1 MAPGD
6 RKASPFHYGMGLLC
20 SKDSP
25 SDTLKKPIRHNRLP
39 SPGKEMKPL
48 TEDQIQ
54 ELYDIAAMEAWK
66 TFAAYPPEIFPIM
79 FARAIEAHHGIED
92 RQAPEA

>member
-1 MAPGD
+1 
-6 RKASPFHYGMGLLC
+6 MGLLC

-48 TEDQIQ
+48 TEAQIK
-54 ELYDIAAMEAWK
+54 ELYDLASEEAWK
-66 TFAAYPPEIFPIM
+66 SFTAYPPSIFPFM

>member
-1 MAPGD
+1 
-6 RKASPFHYGMGLLC
+6 MGLLC

-48 TEDQIQ
+48 TEDEIE
-54 ELYDIAAMEAWK
+54 ELFDITVREAWNS
-66 TFAAYPPEIFPIM
+66 TASNPSYIFPLM